1 MFDQTGADEG
11 VVSWWMKQDEG
22 ILTHWIDH
30 PGPLCAIVMCW
41 TTASRTWQLGCELCA
56 SIVVHGRESG
66 SSELALVWPIGRLAW
81 EDGRSRGWLAK
92 RGERRVC
99 RSLTRKS
106 TLIQDFLIP
115 PSKCLVLPWYREPRT
130 LNSLRWTWTLKLR
143 FRENLQY

>member
-66 SSELALVWPIGRLAW
+66 SSELALVWPIGACLGGW
-81 EDGRSRGWLAK
+81 KEPWLACK
-92 RGERRVC
+92 ARREAGLQISHKEVDVDP
-99 RSLTRKS
+99 RLSHSSIKMLG
-106 TLIQDFLIP
+106 FA
-115 PSKCLVLPWYREPRT
+115 LV
-130 LNSLRWTWTLKLR
+130 
-143 FRENLQY
+143 